1 MIKIITVL
9 LLSITIVFGSNLS
22 LDNNNDNKEE
32 KLVYKDMLSYLSMS
46 NDNTQFSVL
55 GSLYATGTNI
65 KDSNGDIIKQD
76 IFLSEKYL
84 LKSANMGNYHSL
96 TILSGFILLNENMRK
111 LDPNLIKTEDY
122 LKKAYNRGDLSA
134 GILLSNLYFT
144 KDSYKNGL
152 SILLECA
159 SKNDADA
166 QLALALLFKDGM
178 ADKNGKI
185 IFEKNIKTAEF
196 YLNKACTNE
205 NKSDKVKDM
214 CYNNP
219 YIEKIVKQNT
229 KR

>member
-1 MIKIITVL
+1 MIKIISIL
-9 LLSITIVFGSNLS
+9 LLSITFVFGNNLAM
-22 LDNNNDNKEE
+22 DNNENKEE
-32 KLVYKDMLSYLSMS
+32 KLVYKDMLAYLSMS
-46 NDNTQFSVL
+46 NDNTQFAVL
-55 GSLYATGTNI
+55 GSLYATGTTV

-76 IFLSEKYL
+76 IFLAEKYL

-96 TILSGFILLNENMRK
+96 TILAGFIILNENMRK
-111 LDPNLIKTEDY
+111 LDPDLIKAEDY
-122 LKKAYNRGDLSA
+122 LKKSYKANDLSA
-134 GILLSNLYFT
+134 GLLLSNIYFT
-144 KDSYKNGL
+144 KESYKKGL
-152 SILLECA
+152 NILLECA

-178 ADKNGKI
+178 ADKNGKM
-185 IFEKNIKTAEF
+185 IFDKNIKTAEF

-219 YIEKIVKQNT
+219 YIEKTVKQNT